1 MSKEEE
7 LIALK
12 KELIA
17 LEKEV
22 EQLEEIL
29 NNKKKKLDEI
39 KNSNSSMSYFF
50 NWMQNQRDKNN

>member
-7 LIALK
+7 LIAL
-12 KELIA
+12 
-17 LEKEV
+17 EKEI

-50 NWMQNQRDKNN
+50 NWMQNQRDKNNQ

>member
-7 LIALK
+7 LKSLQ
-12 KELIA
+12 KEI
-17 LEKEV
+17 

-29 NNKKKKLDEI
+29 NKRKKKYDEI

-50 NWMQNQRDKNN
+50 NWMQSQRDKNN